1 MIAVVLYFAS
11 PLLAD
16 VQAAY
21 KDAQALRGS
30 FTQVVTRKVYGT
42 TQTEKGTLYLA
53 RPDKMRWDYVN
64 AKAKPDKSMIFDG
77 KTLWVIEPS
86 NLQVLRHKTVSATL
100 PAAVAFLNGGDLS
113 KDFDVTTPD
122 ATTLVLVPKEV
133 SAKIKT
139 LTFVIDPKTKRV
151 VKSIVLD
158 HQGDTNTF
166 EFHLDEKPIDGKTF
180 QFSPKRV
187 PTYQVIDV

>member
-1 MIAVVLYFAS
+1 MIALLVFAT

-21 KDAQALRGS
+21 KDAQSMRGS
-30 FTQVVTRKVYGT
+30 FTQVITRKVYGT
-42 TQTEKGTLYLA
+42 TQTTKGTLYLS
-53 RPDKMRWDYVN
+53 RPDRMRWDYVD
-64 AKAKPDKSMIFDG
+64 AKNKPDKQMIFDG

-86 NLQVLRHKTVSATL
+86 NLQVLKHQTVSATL

-113 KDFDVTTPD
+113 KEFDVTTPD

-133 SAKIKT
+133 SAKIKK
-139 LTFVIDPKTKRV
+139 LTFVVDAKTKRV

-166 EFHLDEKPIDGKTF
+166 EFHLDEQPIDKKVF

-187 PTYQVIDV
+187 PTYKVVDV